1 MSGCGFPV
9 LGPGKLFFFS
19 GSARIE
25 WWLSA
30 LVCNVAQYVYT
41 VGVNYKMLVSSYLNI
56 ILAFSKR
63 SNG

>member
-1 MSGCGFPV
+1 MIIFCVP
-9 LGPGKLFFFS
+9 
-19 GSARIE
+19 R
-25 WWLSA
+25 
-30 LVCNVAQYVYT
+30 YVYT